1 MTYFHFISGQDYP
14 IHPNKVFD
22 EYFEQNEGR
31 SFMAIESDEYNRE
44 SMKKKYPSRVLPYY
58 FSDIPYRNNK
68 LVNFMVRGLNFI
80 SKRIWWRKPIP
91 GLWGGGG
98 IGFHGIVV
106 WLSLFLSKKRV
117 ILLFSNGFN
126 ILVVVMNS
134 FFRHFFMVMR
144 RNLILMVNIHYVIL
158 IGIKK

>member
-91 GLWGGGG
+91 GLWGGG

-134 FFRHFFMVMR
+134 FFRHFFMVMS